1 MAYAEQMGGND
12 GKPGA
17 PPKTAP
23 PTPMRSRTAT
33 LDDPMTTQ
41 LLAEVA
47 RRAQTVDLDADSLA
61 RLVNTADEEDEDTAE
76 NPHPHLRKRR

>member
-1 MAYAEQMGGND
+1 MAYAGWMGGND

-17 PPKTAP
+17 PPKVAP

-47 RRAQTVDLDADSLA
+47 RRAQTVDLDAEALV
-61 RLVNTADEEDEDTAE
+61 RLVNTEEDEDTAE